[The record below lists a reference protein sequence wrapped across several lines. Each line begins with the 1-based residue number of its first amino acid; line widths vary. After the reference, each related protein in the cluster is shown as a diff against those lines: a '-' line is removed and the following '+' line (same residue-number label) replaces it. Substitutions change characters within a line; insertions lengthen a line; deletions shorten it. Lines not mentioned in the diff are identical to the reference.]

1 MPRLPQVS
9 KFRGDFT
16 QSYEQWILE
25 FEAQMKA
32 IGCDNAKH
40 KDILIC
46 CCEDAAFST
55 LVNTLSADN
64 TIDYAGLKAALKA
77 KFCGE
82 DYKRT
87 LQTKLRNIKFEPGM
101 KVATFITEL
110 CRIIKELYAL
120 TDQEAIKSIA
130 VSHVLSTL
138 DSNLRDE
145 VRILQL
151 SGNLRLENLLEFIDS
166 KFQKNSFNHFS
177 SHVPSFVPSTN
188 QFQSHCS
195 SAYVSANQ
203 NSDMNEIKE
212 MFKQLLKTQVCQQL
226 SINNSQ
232 DHNTQ
237 GNKNTI
243 CDHCHKTGHVSSNC
257 FQLKTCFKCKKKGHI
272 SKYCKEQNNSHVN
285 TSAGQ
290 VLKANKNIAY
300 AHENVKLESVQRI
313 KVTAVISGQK
323 VEFLYDP
330 GSEYTI
336 LPRRLYETLI
346 NKPPL
351 VPISH
356 CGVGVN
362 NSKFLFDGLAY
373 LNIDFYRPDGSYYT
387 VPYESVL
394 VSSEITQPIFGI
406 HTEYKFRLVERNHET
421 KELILHPKDTTKAI
435 TLTYLLEQKSG
446 VNSAFIQVAKTNII
460 KDNELSFI
468 ERKVKGTKDFDNGK
482 LFNFEG
488 CYSDKDIDI
497 ADVKLD
503 SIENNSMSVPMLN
516 RSGSDVRLKKGEI
529 VGYLNSVE
537 AVEENGCNMSE
548 ELFVSTFDLKGEAL
562 MLDEKQGKFKSIFN
576 KYRTCIYNTPVTEP
590 CRIPIEHRI
599 DLIDDKPIS
608 LPARRIPYNINN
620 EVKEEVQKLIE
631 KNVIGHS
638 SSAYSAPLVPVVKKD
653 GSIRLCI
660 DILYNASSKPSGITS
675 LDQFKVKLQNMYD
688 MAREKM
694 NMRQEKFASYYDQK
708 VLNDELVDGDK
719 VYVYLPRN
727 KRLKL
732 VPNWYGPFLVTS
744 SNHPVYQ
751 VEIVTPQG
759 IISKTL
765 TRDRLKRVK
774 ENIPLMKLS
783 RNVNKEVVEPLG
795 EDVVESSDDDSDF
808 EDNTDEP
815 YRNRLRSRP
824 CMGPQRFIEMQSC
837 YVPLL

>member
-195 SAYVSANQ
+195 SAYVPANQ

-212 MFKQLLKTQVCQQL
+212 MLKQLLKTQVSQQL
-226 SINNSQ
+226 SMNNSQ

-237 GNKNTI
+237 GNRNTI

-290 VLKANKNIAY
+290 VLKANTNIAS

-351 VPISH
+351 IPISH

-362 NSKFLFDGLAY
+362 NSRFLFDGLA
-373 LNIDFYRPDGSYYT
+373 
-387 VPYESVL
+387 
-394 VSSEITQPIFGI
+394 
-406 HTEYKFRLVERNHET
+406 
-421 KELILHPKDTTKAI
+421 
-435 TLTYLLEQKSG
+435 
-446 VNSAFIQVAKTNII
+446 
-460 KDNELSFI
+460 
-468 ERKVKGTKDFDNGK
+468 
-482 LFNFEG
+482 
-488 CYSDKDIDI
+488 
-497 ADVKLD
+497 
-503 SIENNSMSVPMLN
+503 
-516 RSGSDVRLKKGEI
+516 
-529 VGYLNSVE
+529 
-537 AVEENGCNMSE
+537 
-548 ELFVSTFDLKGEAL
+548 
-562 MLDEKQGKFKSIFN
+562 
-576 KYRTCIYNTPVTEP
+576 
-590 CRIPIEHRI
+590 
-599 DLIDDKPIS
+599 
-608 LPARRIPYNINN
+608 
-620 EVKEEVQKLIE
+620 
-631 KNVIGHS
+631 
-638 SSAYSAPLVPVVKKD
+638 
-653 GSIRLCI
+653 
-660 DILYNASSKPSGITS
+660 
-675 LDQFKVKLQNMYD
+675 
-688 MAREKM
+688 
-694 NMRQEKFASYYDQK
+694 
-708 VLNDELVDGDK
+708 
-719 VYVYLPRN
+719 
-727 KRLKL
+727 
-732 VPNWYGPFLVTS
+732 
-744 SNHPVYQ
+744 
-751 VEIVTPQG
+751 
-759 IISKTL
+759 
-765 TRDRLKRVK
+765 
-774 ENIPLMKLS
+774 
-783 RNVNKEVVEPLG
+783 
-795 EDVVESSDDDSDF
+795 
-808 EDNTDEP
+808 
-815 YRNRLRSRP
+815 
-824 CMGPQRFIEMQSC
+824 
-837 YVPLL
+837 